1 MTYNSLILAA
11 RILDADLFDDS
22 SDNWKTINGA
32 RVHLDEDGQI
42 DGGAG
47 GKFTGKKIGEDWR
60 AGERSVLMKAAEML
74 NRKKPEMKPKAN
86 KRKNVQERLI
96 DHINEQLGVDVSQYR
111 DREYERRGM
120 VNLDWGK
127 IPRNLKSKIVSLAL
141 KYKKFDIHDNGGL
154 GVSLLPHREGTRVM
168 VPTIF

>member
-1 MTYNSLILAA
+1 MTYSPLILAA
-11 RILDADLFDDS
+11 RILDAGLFDDS

-47 GKFTGKKIGEDWR
+47 GKFNGKKMGSDWR
-60 AGERSVLMKAAEML
+60 AGERSVLMRAAEIL
-74 NRKKPEMKPKAN
+74 TRKKLEIKPKAN
-86 KRKNVQERLI
+86 KRKNVQEWLV

-120 VNLDWGK
+120 VNLDWEK
-127 IPRNLKSKIVSLAL
+127 CLEISKVKLCL
-141 KYKKFDIHDNGGL
+141 W
-154 GVSLLPHREGTRVM
+154 P
-168 VPTIF
+168 

>member
-11 RILDADLFDDS
+11 KTLDAGLFDDS

-47 GKFTGKKIGEDWR
+47 GKLTGKKIGEDWR
-60 AGERSVLMKAAEML
+60 AGERSALMRAAEML
-74 NRKKPEMKPKAN
+74 PQKKPEVKPKA

-96 DHINEQLGVDVSQYR
+96 DHINKQLGVDVSQYR
-111 DREYERRGM
+111 DRKYEMRGM

-127 IPRNLKSKIVSLAL
+127 MPRNLKSKIVSLAL
-141 KYKKFDIHDNGGL
+141 QYKKFDIHDNGGL
-154 GVSLLPHREGTRVM
+154 GVSLLPHREGTRVI
-168 VPTIF
+168 VPSIF